1 MAMNTELLFHQ
12 PFDMLPLHARL
23 LQATV
28 CRLNSVFFCECG
40 PNSTTHTIFFS
51 FLSFC
56 LLSLNAEPMCVCV
69 GAFFVSHFYVD
80 VFSVVKFT
88 DQKRLNSIGYLVDFV
103 LFSLCSSTQKNSMY
117 KTNDVYV
124 QVVVVAVFV
133 VVHCRIEMVKM
144 KYTVPRT
151 QHHLTIGRKIEE
163 EMVEY
168 SIANKTHQTEAINAS
183 E

>member
-1 MAMNTELLFHQ
+1 
-12 PFDMLPLHARL
+12 
-23 LQATV
+23 
-28 CRLNSVFFCECG
+28 
-40 PNSTTHTIFFS
+40 
-51 FLSFC
+51 
-56 LLSLNAEPMCVCV
+56 
-69 GAFFVSHFYVD
+69 
-80 VFSVVKFT
+80 
-88 DQKRLNSIGYLVDFV
+88 
-103 LFSLCSSTQKNSMY
+103 MY